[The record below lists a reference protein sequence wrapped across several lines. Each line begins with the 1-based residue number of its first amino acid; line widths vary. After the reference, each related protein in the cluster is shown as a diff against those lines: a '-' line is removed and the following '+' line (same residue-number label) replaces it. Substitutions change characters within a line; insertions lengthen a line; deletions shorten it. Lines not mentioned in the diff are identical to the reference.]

1 MRQSVVVWI
10 IISSLEKNI
19 QRKTYSC
26 KKSGFYRWPWV
37 AWSSGLGWGW
47 WAGRAR
53 PAGWLYCHAGGGV
66 GYGFSWIRDVSEY
79 SGQRIFCI
87 FVISRAENIG
97 DQSNAEKTL
106 WWDDGRTLSSLP
118 MDFHSGF
125 PVHDW
130 SRRILCVLLCDMC
143 GCLPA
148 GGPCLQEPV
157 LGWGCRELEARGS
170 TKIADVSFITFSGL
184 SLYLVVRAES
194 ATWSNF

>member
-1 MRQSVVVWI
+1 MALSC
-10 IISSLEKNI
+10 LEL
-19 QRKTYSC
+19 
-26 KKSGFYRWPWV
+26 WP
-37 AWSSGLGWGW
+37 GLGVVS
-47 WAGRAR
+47 RACQ
-53 PAGWLYCHAGGGV
+53 AGWLAMLPRGRWRGV
-66 GYGFSWIRDVSEY
+66 RVQLN
-79 SGQRIFCI
+79 QRCIGVFWAENFLHFC
-87 FVISRAENIG
+87 ISRAENIE

-125 PVHDW
+125 PVHGW

-143 GCLPA
+143 GRLPA